1 MLEFIGTVIWI
12 ILLLLLGAG
21 SIRFAVEDY
30 KKRRYFLFGLNI
42 MWAVM
47 DTLLIAASM
56 FKFLI

>member
-21 SIRFAVEDY
+21 SICFAVWSY
-30 KKRRYFLFGLNI
+30 KKRQYFLFGLDI
-42 MWAVM
+42 MYVIL

-56 FKFLI
+56 FNF